1 MIKLKS
7 DDCIHYQI
15 MLHSEFVAYNLYLF
29 GPELG
34 LGDLVFASVVC
45 LFCLRWCIVFQF
57 IQSAF
62 YEKVILSFNHS
73 FITKIYIAPLH
84 GYCSEVLPILEW
96 LNRTVLRLEQI
107 LGKRSSM
114 QSCEKVRFTE
124 FRSVK

>member
-45 LFCLRWCIVFQF
+45 LFCLR
-57 IQSAF
+57 
-62 YEKVILSFNHS
+62 
-73 FITKIYIAPLH
+73 
-84 GYCSEVLPILEW
+84 
-96 LNRTVLRLEQI
+96 
-107 LGKRSSM
+107 
-114 QSCEKVRFTE
+114 
-124 FRSVK
+124 